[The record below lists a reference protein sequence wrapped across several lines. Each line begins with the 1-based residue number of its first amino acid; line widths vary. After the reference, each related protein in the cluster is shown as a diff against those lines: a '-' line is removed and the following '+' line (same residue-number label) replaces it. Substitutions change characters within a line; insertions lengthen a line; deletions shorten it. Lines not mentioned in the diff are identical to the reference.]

1 MYETVIINFCLI
13 ITILIIQTIIDIIL
27 AKNLR
32 YIIDHHKLPKNHFLD
47 GCYPKEKKKLV
58 LWARSI
64 SQSSIKRMV
73 LGLSIWYRLYI
84 ILIVGINVSIFFI
97 IL

>member
-13 ITILIIQTIIDIIL
+13 ITILIIQTIIDIL
-27 AKNLR
+27 LTKDLR
-32 YIIDHHKLPKNHFLD
+32 YIIDHHKLPKKHFLD
-47 GCYPKEKKKLV
+47 GCYPKEKVKLV

-64 SQSSIKRMV
+64 SQSSIKRV
-73 LGLSIWYRLYI
+73 ILGWSIWYPLYL
-84 ILIVGINVSIFFI
+84 ILIVVINVSIFFI